1 MAKLMT
7 KFQKNLQAS
16 HKEIRGKRAS
26 FFNEE
31 AEVSM
36 RREVDQEKDR
46 LRNSKREE
54 MGLEDM
60 HPDSTTTLKVT
71 KDGFDSANWA
81 SQLIKVKITIKLQEQ
96 KLKIAEDTYS
106 EYFN

>member
-16 HKEIRGKRAS
+16 HKEIRGKRAD
-26 FFNEE
+26 FLNEE

-36 RREVDQEKDR
+36 RRRVDVEKDE
-46 LRNSKREE
+46 LRGLRREE

-71 KDGFDSANWA
+71 KEGFDSGYWA
-81 SQLIKVKITIKLQEQ
+81 TQLIEVKTAIKLQEQ

-106 EYFN
+106 EYFQ

>member
-1 MAKLMT
+1 MANVMT

-16 HKEIRGKRAS
+16 HKEIRGKRAT
-26 FFNEE
+26 FLNEE

-36 RREVDQEKDR
+36 RRQLDQEKDT
-46 LRNSKREE
+46 LRGLKRKE

-71 KDGFDSANWA
+71 KDGFDSHNWA
-81 SQLIKVKITIKLQEQ
+81 NQLIGVRIAIKLQEQ
-96 KLKIAEDTYS
+96 KLKIAEDTYT
-106 EYFN
+106 EYFQ